1 MKQNSE
7 NITISFFILDKSQ
20 PTEQMHSYEGYL
32 AINERILEI
41 MEGKLTKLELTRDRA
56 ACC

>member
-41 MEGKLTKLELTRDRA
+41 MEGKPTKL
-56 ACC
+56 